1 MQENL
6 TAPCSLD
13 GSVHCHLRRQ
23 SRQLARVRVNPC
35 PREVVSTRGSL
46 PSSEIKIVEV
56 QGEQVSPVME
66 SDRQDVDDRLENEK
80 IKDAR
85 RREKALK
92 NDLAIVRTQLAVK
105 EEKLN
110 AAAREIAA
118 AKAANRKTNA
128 LHIAQLVNL
137 REDVSRL
144 AQRLVE
150 QEREFQ
156 EDVATIKAALSDESR
171 AMRGAAVRCIVV
183 GLVHVRCS
191 SVHIFSS

>member
-1 MQENL
+1 
-6 TAPCSLD
+6 
-13 GSVHCHLRRQ
+13 
-23 SRQLARVRVNPC
+23 
-35 PREVVSTRGSL
+35 
-46 PSSEIKIVEV
+46 
-56 QGEQVSPVME
+56 ME
-66 SDRQDVDDRLENEK
+66 SDKVDVDDGFENEK

-110 AAAREIAA
+110 AAVREIAA
-118 AKAANRKTNA
+118 AKAANRETNA

-137 REDVSRL
+137 RENVSRL

-156 EDVATIKAALSDESR
+156 EDMATVKSALSEESR
-171 AMRGAAVRCIVV
+171 TMRVAAVRFIIVD
-183 GLVHVRCS
+183 LVRIRWS
-191 SVHIFSS
+191 SIDMLSP